1 MKTVSTI
8 SLSLE
13 SYYLESLDRLA
24 KTSGSRSE
32 AVRRL
37 LEEHDRIAK
46 SGERERAYADYFRD
60 PAAVRRERELTNDL
74 LASARETGAAKR
86 KGGARVRRK
95 RPAR

>member
-13 SYYLESLDRLA
+13 SYYLASLDRLA

-46 SGERERAYADYFRD
+46 TGERERAYADYYRD
-60 PAAVRRERELTNDL
+60 PSAARRDRELTNDL
-74 LASARETGAAKR
+74 LAAARRPGEAKKR
-86 KGGARVRRK
+86 GGARVRRK